1 VVDTQFIE
9 QVKWVLVHGAV
20 MTHTGQFFCTSLEL
34 AQLEVGIGIP
44 ILESSY
50 DD

>member
-1 VVDTQFIE
+1 
-9 QVKWVLVHGAV
+9 
-20 MTHTGQFFCTSLEL
+20 L

-50 DD
+50 DDWGYLLTFC